1 MHSVLN
7 GGSETDSLVFVH
19 YEKTGGIMKKLE
31 EMNLVDD
38 FLVNSLIS
46 HKEYGEKASKYILEC
61 IFNRKIKKLLVV
73 PQRFWIGEDTES
85 HGVRLDVYLDE
96 ENGEIFDIEPD
107 QNDGKEETESLPR
120 RVRFYHAKIDS
131 GNLGSGEEYKCLRNV
146 IVIFITTYDPF
157 GRDRMMYTIKNQCVE
172 EPDMLY
178 EDGAKSIFLYT
189 KGTKGNPS
197 EDLKDLLHYM
207 ENSTEEYAQTKDLK
221 ALHRMVTEVKHDGKV
236 GFAYMKSFER
246 EQRIKEQ
253 SRQEGKAEGK
263 AEALLQIL
271 SCRGTV
277 SESLRECIMSEHNSE
292 ILDLWVRD
300 AIECKSIEEFVRKK
314 TTSL

>member
-61 IFNRKIKKLLVV
+61 IFN
-73 PQRFWIGEDTES
+73 
-85 HGVRLDVYLDE
+85 
-96 ENGEIFDIEPD
+96 
-107 QNDGKEETESLPR
+107 
-120 RVRFYHAKIDS
+120 
-131 GNLGSGEEYKCLRNV
+131 
-146 IVIFITTYDPF
+146 
-157 GRDRMMYTIKNQCVE
+157 
-172 EPDMLY
+172 
-178 EDGAKSIFLYT
+178 
-189 KGTKGNPS
+189 
-197 EDLKDLLHYM
+197 
-207 ENSTEEYAQTKDLK
+207 
-221 ALHRMVTEVKHDGKV
+221 MVTEVKHDGKV

-277 SESLRECIMSEHNSE
+277 SESLREWIRSEHNSE

-300 AIECKSIEEFVRKK
+300 AI
-314 TTSL
+314 